1 MRMMMKV
8 SIPVE
13 AGNRG
18 VKEGLLPKTVM
29 GFVEQ
34 MKPEACYFTA
44 VGGNRTAFFFFDLT
58 DPTMIPTAAEPFF
71 TNLNAGIE
79 LSPAM
84 NLEDMKAGVEK
95 VMKRS

>member
-18 VKEGLLPKTVM
+18 VKEGILPKTVM

-34 MKPEACYFTA
+34 MKPEACYFTPE
-44 VGGNRTAFFFFDLT
+44 GGKRTAIFFFDLT

-71 TNLNAGIE
+71 TNLNAAIEMSPVMNLDDMKVGIE
-79 LSPAM
+79 
-84 NLEDMKAGVEK
+84 KA
-95 VMKRS
+95 MKRA